1 VQLHRARE
9 RFEAA
14 GASLVLIGMGT
25 PRHAAWFRR
34 RYAPDLTVLADEHR
48 LSYRAAGMTVGSVAE
63 LVGPKS
69 VIGGVRH
76 AVRSGVVQ
84 GRPVGNVAQLG
95 GALVVARGGREL
107 LLQRARNAADT
118 AEPEALLDAFA
129 PQASGATS

>member
-1 VQLHRARE
+1 MQLHRARE

-84 GRPVGNVAQLG
+84 GRPVGNVAQ
-95 GALVVARGGREL
+95 
-107 LLQRARNAADT
+107 RARNAADT
-118 AEPEALLDAFA
+118 AEPEALLDAFG